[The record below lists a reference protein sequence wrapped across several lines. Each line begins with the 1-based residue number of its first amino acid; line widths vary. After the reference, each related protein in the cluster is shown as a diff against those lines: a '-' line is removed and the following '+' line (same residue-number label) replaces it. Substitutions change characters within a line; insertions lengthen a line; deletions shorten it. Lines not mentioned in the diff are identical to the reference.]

1 MNTWTRTGLALVLG
15 LCIGTFTSFVNGRDF
30 VSALQTGFGF
40 ALLVGFIV
48 ALLSCGMD
56 IALEKGY
63 PGWLGFLLVLC
74 LNIFG
79 LVIIALLPASRG
91 QRIQGTKAFTR
102 DL

>member
-15 LCIGTFTSFVNGRDF
+15 LSIGTFVSFLNGRDF
-30 VSALQTGFGF
+30 VSALQAGFGF

-48 ALLSCGMD
+48 AVLSCGMD

-74 LNIFG
+74 LNIVG
-79 LVIIALLPASRG
+79 LMILALLPARTPATNPPPA
-91 QRIQGTKAFTR
+91 R
-102 DL
+102 